1 MKTCN
6 FLTNFISMRV
16 HSQLIIAL
24 LLFSFA
30 CANQQSTVQNDP
42 SEEVWVDLFN
52 GEDLNDWDIKIR
64 GYELNDNHANTFRV
78 EDGLLKVRYDEYSEP
93 YNERFGH
100 IFYNKPY
107 SYYKLRVEYRF
118 TEEQAEGGP
127 GWAYRNNGIMFHSQ
141 PAQTM
146 TLDQDFP
153 DSIEYQLLGGDGTN
167 NRTTGNICTPGTHV
181 VVDGELQT
189 AHCINSSSKTFH
201 GDQWVTAELVA
212 YGDSLIQHLINGELV
227 MEYTQP
233 QLDNG
238 TLLNGGY
245 IALQA
250 ESHPTDFRSIQIL
263 NLKGCMDPEAD
274 NYKEY
279 YVKDSPDSCIYS
291 D

>member
-100 IFYNKPY
+100 IFYNKR
-107 SYYKLRVEYRF
+107 S
-118 TEEQAEGGP
+118 EE
-127 GWAYRNNGIMFHSQ
+127 HTS
-141 PAQTM
+141 
-146 TLDQDFP
+146 
-153 DSIEYQLLGGDGTN
+153 
-167 NRTTGNICTPGTHV
+167 
-181 VVDGELQT
+181 ELQ
-189 AHCINSSSKTFH
+189 S
-201 GDQWVTAELVA
+201 
-212 YGDSLIQHLINGELV
+212 
-227 MEYTQP
+227 
-233 QLDNG
+233 
-238 TLLNGGY
+238 
-245 IALQA
+245 
-250 ESHPTDFRSIQIL
+250 
-263 NLKGCMDPEAD
+263 
-274 NYKEY
+274 
-279 YVKDSPDSCIYS
+279 
-291 D
+291 

>member
-1 MKTCN
+1 MRLQFSLI
-6 FLTNFISMRV
+6 FLSVISVIFMV
-16 HSQLIIAL
+16 SCSDSQTTIP
-24 LLFSFA
+24 
-30 CANQQSTVQNDP
+30 NDP
-42 SEEVWVDLFN
+42 AEEGWVDLFN
-52 GEDLNDWDIKIR
+52 GEDLDDWDIKIR
-64 GYELNDNHANTFRV
+64 GYELNDNFGNTFRV
-78 EDGLLKVRYDEYSEP
+78 EDGLLKIRYDEYEEP

-100 IFYNKPY
+100 IFYNQPY

-118 TEEQAEGGP
+118 VEEQAEGGP

-141 PAQTM
+141 PAQAM

-153 DSIEYQLLGGDGTN
+153 NSIEYQLLGGDGQN
-167 NRTTGNICTPGTHV
+167 DRTTGNICTPGTHV

-189 AHCINSSSKTFH
+189 VHCINSDSDTFH

-212 YGDSLIQHLINGELV
+212 YGDSLIQHSLNGDLAI
-227 MEYTQP
+227 EYSQP

-238 TLLNGGY
+238 TLLTGGY

-263 NLKGCMDPEAD
+263 NLKGCQDPEAQ

-279 YVKDSPDSCIYS
+279 FVKNNPEACIYTE
-291 D
+291 

>member
-1 MKTCN
+1 
-6 FLTNFISMRV
+6 MRV
-16 HSQLIIAL
+16 HLFLIQLIIAS

-30 CANQQSTVQNDP
+30 CANQQNTVQNDP
-42 SEEVWVDLFN
+42 SEEVWTDLFN
-52 GEDLNDWDIKIR
+52 GEDLDDWDIKIR
-64 GYELNDNHANTFRV
+64 GYELNENHANTFRV

-118 TEEQAEGGP
+118 TGEQAEGGP

-167 NRTTGNICTPGTHV
+167 DRTTGNICTPGTHV

-189 AHCINSSSKTFH
+189 VHCINSSSDTFH

-238 TLLNGGY
+238 TLLTGGY
-245 IALQA
+245 IAFQA

-263 NLKGCMDPEAD
+263 NLKGCMDPTAD

-279 YVKDSPDSCIYS
+279 FVKESPDSCIYS